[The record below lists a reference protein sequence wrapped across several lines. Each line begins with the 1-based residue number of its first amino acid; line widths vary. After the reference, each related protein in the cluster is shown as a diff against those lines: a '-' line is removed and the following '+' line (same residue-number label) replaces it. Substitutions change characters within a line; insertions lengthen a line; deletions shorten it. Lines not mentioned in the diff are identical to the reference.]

1 MLASLGRQGVPLTI
15 DIMLNDGHAGR
26 AVRIGALRGDPV
38 PWAHRVAPNGGDC
51 LKTAHI
57 GRHDLPRRLQS
68 TCSGS
73 ASCMRQLYCMRHIY
87 CKMRLYCRAGSDA
100 PRSDAEGARLLRPSA
115 KEVLRRFGGQAPSN
129 RIRQT
134 TKLTKAQRERR
145 WDQTGQDEKL
155 LFGSD

>member
-26 AVRIGALRGDPV
+26 AVRIGADKV
-38 PWAHRVAPNGGDC
+38 PWDHRVAPNGGDC

-68 TCSGS
+68 TCSGG

-87 CKMRLYCRAGSDA
+87 CKMRLYCRAGGDA
-100 PRSDAEGARLLRPSA
+100 PRSEAEGLLQPRA
-115 KEVLRRFGGQAPSN
+115 KEVLRRFGGQEPSN
-129 RIRQT
+129 RSRT
-134 TKLTKAQRERR
+134 GTRLNKAQRRWLDETRR
-145 WDQTGQDEKL
+145 RAAG
-155 LFGSD
+155 

>member
-26 AVRIGALRGDPV
+26 AVRIGADKV
-38 PWAHRVAPNGGDC
+38 PWDHRVAPNGGDC

-68 TCSGS
+68 TCSGG

-87 CKMRLYCRAGSDA
+87 CKMRLYCRAGGDA
-100 PRSDAEGARLLRPSA
+100 PRSEAAPGARQGGSP
-115 KEVLRRFGGQAPSN
+115 RRFGGHEANN
-129 RIRQT
+129 RSRT
-134 TKLTKAQRERR
+134 GTRLSKAQRHWLDETRR
-145 WDQTGQDEKL
+145 REAG
-155 LFGSD
+155 